1 MDVIWM
7 FMAGLT
13 VGAVAMKLNDCLVV
27 KEATMPDLMA
37 ARRRVFH
44 DKTIT
49 PDVAQEAQ
57 KRIGDSEEVK
67 RMLDYLVAS
76 LSDEA
81 NMELI
86 AREIGPNE
94 ALVAAGKVQAAELMA
109 SAIDDLMTGKLAQKL
124 ANAKRVKDGSS
135 K

>member
-81 NMELI
+81 
-86 AREIGPNE
+86 P
-94 ALVAAGKVQAAELMA
+94 
-109 SAIDDLMTGKLAQKL
+109 SA
-124 ANAKRVKDGSS
+124 
-135 K
+135 